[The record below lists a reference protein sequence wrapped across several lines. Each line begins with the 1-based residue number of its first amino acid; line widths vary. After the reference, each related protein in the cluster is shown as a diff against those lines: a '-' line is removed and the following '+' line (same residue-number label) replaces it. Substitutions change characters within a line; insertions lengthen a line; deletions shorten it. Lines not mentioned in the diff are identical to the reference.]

1 MKALFLITGLY
12 PGGAEKIV
20 LETIR
25 NLLESGHTAAVV
37 SLQKEPKGEDRT
49 IVNALNQLGVSPFFL
64 DLSVLRPWKFFT
76 LLRIIRKEAPD
87 VVHSH
92 LMHANLTARL
102 ARLFRRFPLVNT
114 IHIAERRK
122 SLKVRI
128 LFLLDRLSWQL
139 CDLYTAVSKAAAE
152 FHEQKCGLPQGT
164 VKVVYNGSDPAPPL
178 PPERIAAIRREWGL
192 DGTARI
198 IGSVGRLDHQKGYD
212 IFLAGLTSLKP
223 LIPPGEQWGI
233 VLIGDGPE
241 RDKLRT
247 LAGEI
252 SAQMQELKVVLPG
265 YRPDAASLLP
275 MLDLF
280 VMPSRYEGFGLT
292 LTEAMAQGIPAL
304 CSKADSLPELCASV
318 PENTMTAD
326 FTSPDLTEIYRKA
339 LQMQKQPGKIFRT
352 TKEMTAEYIQCY
364 QKLSAGKRQSCR

>member
-20 LETIR
+20 LETVR
-25 NLLESGHTAAVV
+25 NLQESGHAAVVV
-37 SLQKEPKGEDRT
+37 SLQNEPRGAERT
-49 IVNALNQLGVSPFFL
+49 VVNALNQLGIDPYFL
-64 DLSVLRPWKFFT
+64 NLSVFRPWKLFT
-76 LLRIIRKEAPD
+76 LLRIIQKEAPD

-92 LMHANLTARL
+92 LMHANLAARM
-102 ARLFRRFPLVNT
+102 ARFFRRFLLVNT

-122 SLKVRI
+122 SLKIKI
-128 LFLLDRLSWQL
+128 LFLLDRLTWHR

-152 FHEQKCGLPQGT
+152 FHEHQCGLPQGT
-164 VKVVYNGSDPAPPL
+164 VKVIYNGSDPAPPL
-178 PPERIAAIRREWGL
+178 PDDRIAAIRKEWGL

-198 IGSVGRLDHQKGYD
+198 IGSVGRLDFQKGYD
-212 IFLAGLTSLKP
+212 LFLESLPFLYP
-223 LIPPGEQWGI
+223 LIPSGEQWGI

-241 RDKLRT
+241 RSKLRA
-247 LAGEI
+247 LATVNSMMMPKLRI
-252 SAQMQELKVVLPG
+252 VLPG
-265 YRPDAASLLP
+265 YRPDAAALLP

-304 CSKADSLPELCASV
+304 CSKADSLPELCAFA

-326 FTSPDLTEIYRKA
+326 FTSPDLTVIYCKA
-339 LQMQKQPGKIFRT
+339 LQMRKLPGKTFRT
-352 TKEMTAEYIQCY
+352 TKEMTAEYLQCY
-364 QKLSAGKRQSCR
+364 QRLLDGKRQ

>member
-20 LETIR
+20 LETVR
-25 NLLESGHTAAVV
+25 NLLESGHSAAVV
-37 SLQKEPKGEDRT
+37 SLQEEPQGKERT
-49 IVNALNQLGVSPFFL
+49 IVDGLNQLGIDPYFL
-64 DLSVLRPWKFFT
+64 DFSVLRPWKLFT

-122 SLKVRI
+122 SLKIKI
-128 LFLLDRLSWQL
+128 LFLLDRLTWHL
-139 CDLYTAVSKAAAE
+139 CGLYTAVSRAAAE

-178 PPERIAAIRREWGL
+178 PSDRIAAIRREWGL

-198 IGSVGRLDHQKGYD
+198 IGSVGRFDYQKGYD
-212 IFLAGLTSLKP
+212 IFLSGLSALKP
-223 LIPPGEQWGI
+223 LIPQGEQWGI
-233 VLIGDGPE
+233 VLIGDGSE
-241 RDKLRT
+241 RDRLQT
-247 LAGEI
+247 LAAEI
-252 SAQMQELKVVLPG
+252 SAQMPELRIVLPG
-265 YRPDAASLLP
+265 YRPDAASILP

-304 CSKADSLPELCASV
+304 CSKADSLPELCAFA
-318 PENTMTAD
+318 PEITMTAD
-326 FTSPDLTEIYRKA
+326 FSSPDLTEIYRKA
-339 LQMQKQPGKIFRT
+339 LQMRKQPGKIFRT

-364 QKLSAGKRQSCR
+364 QRLPDGKRQ

>member
-20 LETIR
+20 LETVR
-25 NLLESGHTAAVV
+25 SLLASGHAAAVV
-37 SLQKEPKGEDRT
+37 SLQKEPKGQERT
-49 IVNALNQLGVSPFFL
+49 VVNALDQLGVDPYFL
-64 DLSVLRPWKFFT
+64 DLSVLRPWKLLT
-76 LLRIIRKEAPD
+76 LLRIIRKESPD

-102 ARLFRRFPLVNT
+102 VRLFQRFPLVNT

-122 SLKVRI
+122 SMKVRI
-128 LFLLDRLSWQL
+128 LFLLDRLTWHL

-152 FHEQKCGLPQGT
+152 FHEQQCGLPQGT
-164 VKVVYNGSDPAPPL
+164 VKVVYNGSDPVSPL
-178 PPERIAAIRREWGL
+178 PADRIAAIRKEWGL

-212 IFLAGLTSLKP
+212 IFLSGLDALKP
-223 LIPPGEQWGI
+223 LIPPREQWGI

-241 RDKLRT
+241 RNKLRA
-247 LAGEI
+247 LAAEI
-252 SAQMQELKVVLPG
+252 SEKMPELRIVLPG

-292 LTEAMAQGIPAL
+292 LTETMAQGIPSL
-304 CSKADSLPELCASV
+304 CSKADSLPELCAFA

-326 FTSPDLTEIYRKA
+326 FTSSNLTEIYRKA
-339 LQMQKQPGKIFRT
+339 LQMRKQPGKIFRT
-352 TKEMTAEYIQCY
+352 TREMTGEYIQCY
-364 QKLSAGKRQSCR
+364 QRILDRGRQ

>member
-1 MKALFLITGLY
+1 MKVLFLITGLY

-37 SLQKEPKGEDRT
+37 SLQKEPEGEDRT
-49 IVNALNQLGVSPFFL
+49 IVNALNQLGVSPYFL
-64 DLSVLRPWKFFT
+64 DLSVLRPWKLFT

-92 LMHANLTARL
+92 LMHANLTVRL

-122 SLKVRI
+122 SLKIKI
-128 LFLLDRLSWQL
+128 LFLLDRLTWHL
-139 CDLYTAVSKAAAE
+139 CDLYTAVSKASAE
-152 FHEQKCGLPQGT
+152 FHEQQCGLPQGT

-178 PPERIAAIRREWGL
+178 PADRIAAIRKEWGL
-192 DGTARI
+192 DGTTRI
-198 IGSVGRLDHQKGYD
+198 IGSVGRLDYQKGYD
-212 IFLAGLTSLKP
+212 IFLSGLSALKP
-223 LIPPGEQWGI
+223 LIPQGEQWGI
-233 VLIGDGPE
+233 VLIGDGSE
-241 RDKLRT
+241 RDRLRT
-247 LAGEI
+247 LAAEI
-252 SAQMQELKVVLPG
+252 SAQMPELRIILPG

-292 LTEAMAQGIPAL
+292 LTEAMSKGIPAL
-304 CSKADSLPELCASV
+304 CSKADSLPELCAFA

-326 FTSPDLTEIYRKA
+326 FTATDMTEIYRKA
-339 LQMQKQPGKIFRT
+339 LQMRKQPGKTFRT

-364 QKLSAGKRQSCR
+364 QRLLDGKHQ